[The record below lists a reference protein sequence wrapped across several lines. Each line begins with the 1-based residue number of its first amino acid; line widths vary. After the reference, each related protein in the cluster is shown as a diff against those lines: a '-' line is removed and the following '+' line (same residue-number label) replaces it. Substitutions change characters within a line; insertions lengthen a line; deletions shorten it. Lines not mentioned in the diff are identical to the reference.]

1 MHMYMHTYYGN
12 TQRGLGTFLNAEED
26 VQQIWFRSFFKDILL
41 INYLFNVQYFFLFML
56 CFVMFLFTVIFL
68 FFLNIKTSEVMYVDL
83 EGKC

>member
-41 INYLFNVQYFFLFML
+41 INYLFNVQHFFSKHALL
-56 CFVMFLFTVIFL
+56 CYVFVYSDIS
-68 FFLNIKTSEVMYVDL
+68 FF
-83 EGKC
+83 